1 MKEELIEVY
10 NELPIKGIVISA
22 SLFNIAIMILAMI
35 TL

>member
-22 SLFNIAIMILAMI
+22 SLFNIAVVILAI
-35 TL
+35 VTL

>member
-22 SLFNIAIMILAMI
+22 SLFNIAVVILAII